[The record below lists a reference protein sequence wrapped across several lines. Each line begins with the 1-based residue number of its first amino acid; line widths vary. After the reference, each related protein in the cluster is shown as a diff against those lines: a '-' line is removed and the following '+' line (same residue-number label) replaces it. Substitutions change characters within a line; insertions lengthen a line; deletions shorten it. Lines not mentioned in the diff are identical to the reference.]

1 MSSNLLKRIVVKMDM
16 MMMMMMMTDDDDD
29 DDGVQAMGSSDPGC
43 PSTLLEDEKVEQLEA
58 PQMEN
63 VEQPF
68 RRMGSIPSST
78 ESG

>member
-1 MSSNLLKRIVVKMDM
+1 
-16 MMMMMMMTDDDDD
+16 
-29 DDGVQAMGSSDPGC
+29 MGSSDPGC
-43 PSTLLEDEKVEQLEA
+43 PGTLLEDEKVEQLEA